1 MIGTSLFIGKNIE
14 LTAINPEKDVE
25 SLSLWTTD
33 QEFVK
38 EFLEGDYRPYSA
50 AELKKAISEKIKKA
64 DENHGSYYFA
74 IREIGKPEII
84 GLLIFGWIWSSQ
96 QTGRIFLFFDE
107 VTSLEKY
114 GDEVLKLGLRYAYME
129 LSLHRLWTELSEHNP
144 VKLAIFERAGFLR
157 ETQRKEA
164 LFFDGKYFDQLDYAL
179 LKPEWKK
186 LQEEVENEK

>member
-14 LTAINPEKDVE
+14 LTAVNPEKDVE
-25 SLSLWTTD
+25 LLSLWTTD

-50 AELKKAISEKIKKA
+50 VELKKTISEKIKKA

-96 QTGRIFLFFDE
+96 QSGRIFLFFDE
-107 VTSLEKY
+107 ATSLEKY
-114 GDEVLKLGLRYAYME
+114 GTEVLKLGLRYAYME

-144 VKLAIFERAGFLR
+144 AKLAIFEGAGFLR

-164 LFFDGKYFDQLDYAL
+164 LYFDGKYYDQLDYAL

>member
-1 MIGTSLFIGKNIE
+1 MIGTSLFIGKQIE
-14 LTAINPEKDVE
+14 LTALNPEKDMD
-25 SLSLWTTD
+25 SLSAWTAD

-38 EFLEGDYRPYSA
+38 EFLEGGFHPYSA
-50 AELKKAISEKIKKA
+50 AELKKAVAEKIKKG
-64 DENHGSYYFA
+64 DENHGAYYFA
-74 IREIGKPEII
+74 IRPVDKPDVI

-96 QTGRIFLFFDE
+96 QSGRIFLFFENNSAMEEFGEDA
-107 VTSLEKY
+107 
-114 GDEVLKLGLRYAYME
+114 LKLGLRYAFME

-144 VKLAIFERAGFLR
+144 LKLALFERAGFLR

-164 LFFDGKYFDQLDYAL
+164 LFFDGKYYDQLDYAI

>member
-1 MIGTSLFIGKNIE
+1 MIGTSLFIGQNIE

-25 SLSLWTTD
+25 LVSSWTTD

-38 EFLEGDYRPYSA
+38 EFLGGDYRPYSA
-50 AELKKAISEKIKKA
+50 AELKKAVSEKIKKA
-64 DENHGSYYFA
+64 DENHNSYYFA
-74 IREIGKPEII
+74 IREIGKTEII

-144 VKLAIFERAGFLR
+144 VKLAKFESAGFLR

-186 LQEEVENEK
+186 LQEEVEK